1 MMETSGPLV
10 QQLSFTES
18 IEEEGSVSARAK
30 QRWKWAIGQ
39 QILLIRLEKAN
50 QSVISKLCYIT

>member
-30 QRWKWAIGQ
+30 LRWKWAIEQ
-39 QILLIRLEKAN
+39 QILLIRLDKAN
-50 QSVISKLCYIT
+50 QSVISKLWPVT